1 MRKRITVIIP
11 CHNEE
16 KGIGKV
22 IDAIPVKRLS
32 KLGYKTEILVI
43 DNNSTDKTRA
53 VALAHNAK
61 VIHELKKGKGHAIRT
76 GLGALNPLTDYVVM
90 LDGDNT
96 YKAKEIP
103 RLLEPLS
110 SNFCDVVV
118 GSRLGGKIHKGSL
131 KFANRVV
138 NWGFTFLVR
147 QMYRAN
153 VTDVLSGF
161 FAWKHKA
168 VNDLLPYLTSKGF
181 AIEMEMIT
189 KMVKLKHEVYS
200 VPITYDTR
208 EGESKISSLKDGLV
222 ILYTFFK
229 NLSWLPHEKEVQPK
243 RLKTKPKIRIKECY

>member
-1 MRKRITVIIP
+1 MRKKITIIIP

-16 KGIGKV
+16 RGIGRV

-32 KLGYKTEILVI
+32 RLGYITDIIVI
-43 DNNSTDKTRA
+43 DNNSTDKTRQ
-53 VALAHNAK
+53 VALSRNVK
-61 VIHELKKGKGHAIRT
+61 VIHEARKGKGHAIRT
-76 GLGALNPLTDYVVM
+76 GLRAIHPQTDYVVM

-96 YKAKEIP
+96 YKPREIP
-103 RLLEPLS
+103 RLLEPLA

-118 GSRLGGKIHKGSL
+118 GSRLGGKIRKGSL
-131 KFANRVV
+131 KYSNRVV

-147 QMYRAN
+147 SLYRAN

-168 VNDLLPYLTSKGF
+168 VHDLLPHLKSKGF
-181 AIEMEMIT
+181 TIEMEMIT

-208 EGESKISSLKDGLV
+208 EGESKISSMKDGV
-222 ILYTFFK
+222 GILYMFFR
-229 NLSWLPHEKEVQPK
+229 NLSWKPEDTEVSSGK
-243 RLKTKPKIRIKECY
+243 LSSKPKVHLKESF